1 MSPIADRSYS
11 FKSGIVDHKSITTL
25 NLKSEIEQLISSI
38 AFRKEVGKFGSCIK
52 NLESHEFD
60 FNTTDMGMLL
70 ISCQKRHSSCE
81 LLN

>member
-60 FNTTDMGMLL
+60 FNTTDMGDVIDILSKKTFIL
-70 ISCQKRHSSCE
+70 
-81 LLN
+81 